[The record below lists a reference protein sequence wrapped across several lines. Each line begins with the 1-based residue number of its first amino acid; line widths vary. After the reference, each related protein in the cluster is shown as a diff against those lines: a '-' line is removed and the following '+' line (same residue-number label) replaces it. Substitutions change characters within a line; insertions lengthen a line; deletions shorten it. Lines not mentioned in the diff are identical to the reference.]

1 MAMNPGQISV
11 IRGTYSDECTAVYD
25 LVQNSANYPQ
35 IREMMDYV
43 QRRQL
48 SVLLTSGVVTPYGI
62 KAETKTRIPNV
73 ETKSKPI
80 GADAYQFR
88 IMGRIERVSN
98 ILAQVGASGADGSFG
113 LKMMDNSLQKGD
125 TVTFY
130 NRKQARVMTGP
141 VASAGGYNYT
151 FKTPRSI

>member
-1 MAMNPGQISV
+1 MNPGQISV

-25 LVQNSANYPQ
+25 LVQNSANYPV

-43 QRRQL
+43 QRRQM

-88 IMGRIERVSN
+88 IRGRIERTSN
-98 ILAQVGASGADGSFG
+98 IVAQVGASGSDGSFG
-113 LKMMDNSLQKGD
+113 LKMQDNSLQKGD
-125 TVTFY
+125 VVAFY
-130 NRKQARVMTGP
+130 NRKTARVMTGP
-141 VASAGGYNYT
+141 IASAGGL
-151 FKTPRSI
+151 S